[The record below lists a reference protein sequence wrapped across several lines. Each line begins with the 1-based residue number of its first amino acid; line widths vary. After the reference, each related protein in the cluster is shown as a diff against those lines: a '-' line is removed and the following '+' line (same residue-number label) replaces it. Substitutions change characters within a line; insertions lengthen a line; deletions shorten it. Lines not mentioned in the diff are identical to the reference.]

1 LFIYFSQKNNSE
13 QQQLFLTI
21 EKSHFSRDTVIQKA
35 VCQGDDNSMQDKLLR
50 ALMID
55 DSEDDVLLTVREL
68 RKGGYHPVYERIETA
83 ADMKK
88 ALREKQWDII
98 LCDYKM
104 PTFDAPSAIALYKE
118 AHLDIP
124 FIVISGTI
132 GEETAIECM
141 RSGAHDYF
149 MKGKLSRLCPAIDR
163 ELEEAKVRIK
173 QKQAEEAL
181 KKSESLYH
189 VLADNISEH
198 VWIMDLKLKPLY
210 LSPSAEKLYG
220 YPLDELKKISFKELF
235 TEESVQKISE
245 AFVTGLAGAL
255 QGHPPPPGT
264 RHVMELQA
272 RHKDGHLLWTENRLH
287 FIRDEN
293 GKPVSL
299 MGETNDITERKL
311 AQEMLKKSEEQ
322 YRLLA
327 DHMKDQVWL
336 MDLNLN
342 ITYISPSVEKLL
354 GYTFEE
360 IKKLTWDKFLTPESF
375 KKATDFTTVSMPK
388 AIQTMSRDLM
398 FRTLELE
405 FISKN
410 GETIWGE
417 CSFSFIRDENG
428 KAVSI
433 LGESRNITE
442 RKIAE
447 AKLQQ
452 TLESLRKAFAA
463 TIQVLISAL
472 EARDPYT
479 AGHQSQSARLACAIA
494 TEMGLAQDNVEGIR
508 MAGSIHDI
516 GKLSIPAEIL
526 TKPSRLTEIEYEMV
540 KEHPQS
546 GYDMLKDIE
555 SPWPL
560 AQIVYQHHE
569 RMNGTGY
576 PRNLKGDEILMEAR
590 IMAVA
595 DVVDAMSSHRPYR
608 ASLGIEAALKE
619 IEQNRGTLYDANV
632 VDACVNLIRNK
643 GYKHP

>member
-1 LFIYFSQKNNSE
+1 
-13 QQQLFLTI
+13 
-21 EKSHFSRDTVIQKA
+21 
-35 VCQGDDNSMQDKLLR
+35 MQDKLLR
-50 ALMID
+50 TLMID
-55 DSEDDVLLTVREL
+55 DSEDDVLLTIREL
-68 RKGGYHPVYERIETA
+68 KKGGYQPVYERIETA

-104 PTFDAPSAIALYKE
+104 PTFDAPSAIALFKE
-118 AHLDIP
+118 FHLDIP

-149 MKGKLSRLCPAIDR
+149 MKGKLSRLCPAVDR
-163 ELEEAKVRIK
+163 ELEEARVRIK

-181 KKSESLYH
+181 KKSEALYH

-198 VWIMDLKLKPLY
+198 VWIMDLNLKPVY

-220 YPLDELKKISFKELF
+220 YSLEELRKISFKKLF
-235 TEESVQKISE
+235 TEESVQIISDTIVKKLTSAHTNE
-245 AFVTGLAGAL
+245 
-255 QGHPPPPGT
+255 PPPPGT

-272 RHKDGHLLWTENRLH
+272 YHKDGHLLWTENRLH

-299 MGETNDITERKL
+299 MGETSDITERKL

-354 GYTFEE
+354 GYTFDE
-360 IKKLTWDKFLTPESF
+360 IKKLTWDKLLTPESF
-375 KKATDFTTVSMPK
+375 KKATDFTTISMSK
-388 AIQTMSRDLM
+388 AMNTTSNDLM

-405 FISKN
+405 FIPKN

-417 CSFSFIRDENG
+417 CSFSFIRDEKG
-428 KAVSI
+428 KALSI

-452 TLESLRKAFAA
+452 TLESLRKAFGA

-479 AGHQSQSARLACAIA
+479 AGHQSQSARLASAIA

-526 TKPSRLTEIEYEMV
+526 TKPSRLTVIEYEMV

-608 ASLGIEAALKE
+608 ASLGMEAALQE
-619 IEQNRGTLYDANV
+619 IEQNKGRLYDANV
-632 VDACVNLIRNK
+632 VDACLNLIRNK
-643 GYKHP
+643 GYKHT

>member
-1 LFIYFSQKNNSE
+1 MEEKTLRV
-13 QQQLFLTI
+13 LT
-21 EKSHFSRDTVIQKA
+21 
-35 VCQGDDNSMQDKLLR
+35 
-50 ALMID
+50 ID
-55 DSEDDVLLTVREL
+55 DSEDDVLLIIREL
-68 RKGGYHPVYERIETA
+68 RKGGYHPEYKRIETE
-83 ADMKK
+83 ADMRK
-88 ALREKQWDII
+88 LLLEERWDIV

-104 PTFDAPSAIALYKE
+104 PKFSAPQAIAVFKE
-118 AHLDIP
+118 FNMDIP

-141 RSGAHDYF
+141 RLGAHDYF

-163 ELEEAKVRIK
+163 EMEDTKNRIK

-181 KKSESLYH
+181 KKSEELYH
-189 VLADNISEH
+189 VLADNITEH
-198 VWIMDLKLKPLY
+198 VWIMDLNLKPLY

-220 YPLDELKKISFKELF
+220 YPLDELKALSFKRLF
-235 TEESVQKISE
+235 TEESIKIISE
-245 AFVTGLAGAL
+245 AFVSEFKRAFEN
-255 QGHPPPPGT
+255 PPPAPGT
-264 RHVMELQA
+264 RRIMELQA

-311 AQEMLKKSEEQ
+311 AQEMLKKSEAQ

-342 ITYISPSVEKLL
+342 ITYVSPSVERILE
-354 GYTFEE
+354 YSSEE
-360 IKKLTWDKFLTPESF
+360 IKKLSWDKLLTPESF
-375 KKATDFTTVSMPK
+375 KKATDFTSLKMPK
-388 AIQTMSRDLM
+388 AIKKTSEDLILK
-398 FRTLELE
+398 TLELE
-405 FISKN
+405 FITKS
-410 GETIWGE
+410 GEKIWGE
-417 CSFSFIRDENG
+417 CSFSFVRDDSG
-428 KAVSI
+428 KVVSI

-442 RKIAE
+442 RKQAE
-447 AKLQQ
+447 ARLQQ
-452 TLESLRKAFAA
+452 TLESLKKAVGT
-463 TIQVLISAL
+463 TIQVLIAAL
-472 EARDPYT
+472 ETRDPYT
-479 AGHQSQSARLACAIA
+479 AGHQSQSANLACAIA
-494 TEMGLAQDNVEGIR
+494 GEMGLSEDTIEGIR

-526 TKPSRLTEIEYEMV
+526 TKPTRLSDIEYAII

-546 GYDMLKDIE
+546 GYEMLKDVE

-560 AQIVYQHHE
+560 AQMVYQHHE

-576 PRNLKGDEILMEAR
+576 PRRLKGDEIILEAR

-595 DVVDAMSSHRPYR
+595 DVVDAMASHRPYR

-619 IEQNRGTLYDANV
+619 IEENKGILYDEAV
-632 VDACVNLIRNK
+632 VDACLRLIREK
-643 GYKHP
+643 GYAIT

>member
-1 LFIYFSQKNNSE
+1 
-13 QQQLFLTI
+13 
-21 EKSHFSRDTVIQKA
+21 
-35 VCQGDDNSMQDKLLR
+35 MQDKPLR

-68 RKGGYHPVYERIETA
+68 KKGGYQPVYERIETA

-88 ALREKQWDII
+88 ALSEKQWDII

-104 PTFDAPSAIALYKE
+104 PTFDAPSAIAIFKE
-118 AHLDIP
+118 LNLNIP

-132 GEETAIECM
+132 GEDTAIECM

-163 ELEEAKVRIK
+163 ELEEANVRIK

-181 KKSESLYH
+181 KKSEALYH

-198 VWIMDLKLKPLY
+198 VWIMDLNLKPVY

-220 YPLDELKKISFKELF
+220 YSLEELRKISFKKLF
-235 TEESVQKISE
+235 TEESAQIISE
-245 AFVTGLAGAL
+245 AFVKKLTSAL
-255 QGHPPPPGT
+255 KNEPPPPGT

-272 RHKDGHLLWTENRLH
+272 YHKDGHLLWTENRLH
-287 FIRDEN
+287 FIRDKN

-311 AQEMLKKSEEQ
+311 AQAMLKKSEEQ

-327 DHMKDQVWL
+327 DHMQDQVWL

-342 ITYISPSVEKLL
+342 FTYISPSVERML
-354 GYTFEE
+354 GYSFEE
-360 IKKLTWDKFLTPESF
+360 IKSMNWQKILTKESL
-375 KKATDFTTVSMPK
+375 KKATEFITISMPK
-388 AIQTMSRDLM
+388 ALKATSEDAI

-405 FISKN
+405 FIPKS
-410 GETIWGE
+410 GEPIWGE
-417 CSFSFIRDENG
+417 CSFSFIRDADK

-452 TLESLRKAFAA
+452 TLESLRKAFGA

-472 EARDPYT
+472 EAKDPYT
-479 AGHQSQSARLACAIA
+479 AGHQSQSARLARAIA
-494 TEMGLAQDNVEGIR
+494 KEMGLSDDKIEGIR

-516 GKLSIPAEIL
+516 GKLSIPSEIL
-526 TKPSRLTEIEYEMV
+526 TKPSRLTDIEYEMV

-576 PRNLKGDEILMEAR
+576 PRKLKGDEIILEAR

-608 ASLGIEAALKE
+608 ASLGMEAALKE
-619 IEQNRGTLYDANV
+619 VEQNSGLLYDKTV
-632 VDACVNLIRNK
+632 VDACLNLIRNK
-643 GYKHP
+643 GYKHA